1 MPSADCVQHEICFLP
16 LFVRREITQQVWR
29 CSSHHIVSNVSEAW
43 VNSCEVRD
51 ELESPPV
58 VTPFLC
64 FNEARQFSQV
74 SRIQA
79 NIVLV
84 QIRVRIVSLL
94 RCHIEM
100 RHRHHDH
107 FVRLRNDLKGITSLT
122 IRCNMSWMTTRATLK
137 MTETELTRRDSVR
150 TVTHQ
155 QGGWVSGKEEMI
167 CILAWKPVLASTSP
181 NWR

>member
-1 MPSADCVQHEICFLP
+1 MTSPLLEKDENLQKETPKCPMSTASTGQCKVPRKAEHEICFLP

-43 VNSCEVRD
+43 VNSCEARD
-51 ELESPPV
+51 ELESPLV
-58 VTPFLC
+58 VTPFQC
-64 FNEARQFSQV
+64 AIEARQFSQV

-94 RCHIEM
+94 RHHIEM

-107 FVRLRNDLKGITSLT
+107 FVKLRNDLEGITSLMNHQVQHVMDDHA
-122 IRCNMSWMTTRATLK
+122 CNAQ
-137 MTETELTRRDSVR
+137 DD
-150 TVTHQ
+150 
-155 QGGWVSGKEEMI
+155 
-167 CILAWKPVLASTSP
+167 
-181 NWR
+181 